1 MQQLT
6 NGTAQADSAPTQTGG
21 IMADGLRETFQRQ
34 GFVGPIKLYEP
45 GEAFDLLSAI
55 RAANIDRSHAVFQN
69 DVNYDRHFDI
79 SQLTRH
85 IGHPRIVDALRPL
98 LGNDLLC
105 WRSEFFPKFPGQGGT
120 EWHQVADYTYAT
132 GRPMLQSVL
141 GRTETLDV
149 TVWTA
154 FTEATRENGC
164 MKFLPGSH
172 KVRYFD
178 EHLPPKHGRDG
189 DYSSNEA
196 NTAFYGYEFQDFKID
211 PSWFPDE
218 SLAVTMEMHAGE
230 CVIFS
235 ASCVHASHPNTTR
248 RKTRFAITSRYTSP
262 DVRVYPDWDGFR
274 AHGGVFDL
282 AKYGCVLVS
291 GTDRYGHN
299 RLRTT
304 NEWGEPFPY
313 RSA

>member
-6 NGTAQADSAPTQTGG
+6 DGTPQADSPPAQTG
-21 IMADGLRETFQRQ
+21 ATAEGLRDTFLRQ

-45 GEAFDLLSAI
+45 DEAFELLSAI

-79 SQLTRH
+79 SPLTRH
-85 IGHPRIVDALRPL
+85 IGHPRIVDSLRLL

-105 WRSEFFPKFPGQGGT
+105 WRTEFFPKFPGQGGT
-120 EWHQVADYTYAT
+120 EWHQVADYAYAT
-132 GRPMLQSVL
+132 GRPMLQSVS

-164 MKFLPGSH
+164 MKFLPGSQ
-172 KVRYFD
+172 KKRYYD
-178 EHLPPKHGRDG
+178 EHLPPKHGREG
-189 DYSSNEA
+189 EYRSSEA

-218 SLAVTMEMHAGE
+218 SQAVTMEMHAGE

-235 ASCVHASHPNTTR
+235 AACVHASHPNSTR
-248 RKTRFAITSRYTSP
+248 RKTRFAITSRYTTP

-291 GTDRYGHN
+291 GTDGYGHN

-304 NEWGEPFPY
+304 NELGEPFPY
-313 RSA
+313 RGA